1 MIKKNFKNIFLI
13 LSGFQITWLSCIFG
27 EIYKLSYLGL
37 IIGSIYLII
46 YFFFIN
52 NKYSFILICIFFS
65 IPGYFFDTFMSYQEY
80 YYIKSESI
88 IGYLPSWFIIL
99 WPSFTTLLY
108 SVFNFLREKL
118 ILSIFL
124 GAFFGPLTYYSG
136 IVLNIAFSNN
146 LLIYLIFLSIFWS
159 LLMLI
164 YSLIIKKFDE

>member
-1 MIKKNFKNIFLI
+1 
-13 LSGFQITWLSCIFG
+13 
-27 EIYKLSYLGL
+27 
-37 IIGSIYLII
+37 
-46 YFFFIN
+46 
-52 NKYSFILICIFFS
+52 
-65 IPGYFFDTFMSYQEY
+65 MSYQEY